1 MKIKSLEIGDL
12 IAEKPII
19 QGGMGVGISLDRL
32 ASAVMKEGGIGV
44 LSGAQIGFLEP
55 DFYHNTVEANV
66 RALKNYVRKVR
77 ETAGSGILGVNLM
90 VAMQN
95 YERYVREAVRAG
107 VDLIISGAG
116 LPVHL
121 PKYVEDSGTKIAPI
135 VSSLKSVQVIC
146 KLWDRKYHTAP
157 DLVIIEGPKA
167 GGHLGFRM
175 EELENMGE
183 INYDLEIVNIIEY
196 VRSVE
201 KKYGKKIPVVVA
213 GGIYDRK
220 DMKKALLLG
229 ADGVQAA
236 TRFVTTRECDA
247 AKEYKDA
254 YIRAGKEDIILVKSP
269 VGMPGRA
276 IRNQFIGKI
285 SEKKQGVEKCYR
297 CISTCNPNTTPYC
310 ITEALIQAVTGNIE
324 EGLIFCGVNAWRSE
338 DVYKRQEQ
346 FFRIWRA

>member
-1 MKIKSLEIGDL
+1 MEEKKIIL
-12 IAEKPII
+12 IDGHSILNRAFY
-19 QGGMGVGISLDRL
+19 GVPELTNSKGLHTN
-32 ASAVMKEGGIGV
+32 AVF
-44 LSGAQIGFLEP
+44 GFLNI
-55 DFYHNTVEANV
+55 DVYK
-66 RALKNYVRKVR
+66 R
-77 ETAGSGILGVNLM
+77 
-90 VAMQN
+90 Q
-95 YERYVREAVRAG
+95 
-107 VDLIISGAG
+107 
-116 LPVHL
+116 
-121 PKYVEDSGTKIAPI
+121 
-135 VSSLKSVQVIC
+135 
-146 KLWDRKYHTAP
+146 LWDRKYHTAP

-285 SEKKQGVEKCYR
+285 SEKKQGVEKCYQM
-297 CISTCNPNTTPYC
+297 CIRDRNL
-310 ITEALIQAVTGNIE
+310 TE
-324 EGLIFCGVNAWRSE
+324 R
-338 DVYKRQEQ
+338 
-346 FFRIWRA
+346 